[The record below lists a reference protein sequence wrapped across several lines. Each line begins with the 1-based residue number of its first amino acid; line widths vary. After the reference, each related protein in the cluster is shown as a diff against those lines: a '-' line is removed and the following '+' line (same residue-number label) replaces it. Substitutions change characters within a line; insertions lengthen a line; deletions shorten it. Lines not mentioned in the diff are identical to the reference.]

1 MTDTREIA
9 ADVSFEHLPYLL
21 RHDLHAQSLQRV
33 VRISARPKAVTAIQE
48 ICFEHGFQNAR
59 YRSLQQ
65 PVPGRW
71 NSKRSGSDFARPFGY
86 INSADRRCMVG
97 AFLQMFADPLD
108 LRFQLLSKLL
118 STLPIDA
125 ACCFPVHLSP
135 SLLEKFR
142 RQQVRQ

>member
-9 ADVSFEHLPYLL
+9 ADVSFKHLPYLL
-21 RHDLHAQSLQRV
+21 RHDLLAQSLQRV

-65 PVPGRW
+65 SVRGRW

-86 INSADRRCMVG
+86 INSADRWCVVS
-97 AFLQMFADPLD
+97 AFPQLFADRLD
-108 LRFQLLSKLL
+108 SRF
-118 STLPIDA
+118 
-125 ACCFPVHLSP
+125 
-135 SLLEKFR
+135 
-142 RQQVRQ
+142 

>member
-1 MTDTREIA
+1 MTATCEIA

-33 VRISARPKAVTAIQE
+33 VRISARSKAVTAIQE

-65 PVPGRW
+65 PVRGRW

-86 INSADRRCMVG
+86 INSSDRRCVV
-97 AFLQMFADPLD
+97 
-108 LRFQLLSKLL
+108 
-118 STLPIDA
+118 DA
-125 ACCFPVHLSP
+125 
-135 SLLEKFR
+135 SL
-142 RQQVRQ
+142 